1 MRSNIKTVLEEH
13 LLSENVYSHLYSASR
28 WSDDEV
34 ASYVNINKQTSTNIP
49 KSKRKLFKK

>member
-34 ASYVNINKQTSTNIP
+34 ASYVNLNKQTSTNIP